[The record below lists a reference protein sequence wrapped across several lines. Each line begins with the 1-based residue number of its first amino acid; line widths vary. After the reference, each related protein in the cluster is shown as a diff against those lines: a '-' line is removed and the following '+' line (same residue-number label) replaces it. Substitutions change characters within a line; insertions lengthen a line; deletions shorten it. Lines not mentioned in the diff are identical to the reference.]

1 MHQPIHRRGRAALVS
16 TPATCSDSQSLA
28 SSLLTLPT
36 RRVYA
41 EDSTHC
47 VHPAPR
53 KPLPAK
59 PASALPTSS
68 VRAIAARSRAT
79 RSGSNSSVDGSG
91 GGGSTEQHAIVEAPH
106 TAEAAAWDAYDSA
119 FESVLASMWDDV
131 RSDAR
136 IETSGGTWKSEGT
149 ETSARE
155 GERPGDGE
163 CDHEGGGMR
172 RAGDRESDAQGRD
185 EGNARGVEAL
195 GKVRL
200 DSGGAGQG
208 GGADSS
214 RTREPPGGSS
224 AACGDLVVP
233 VAVSACCQDGQH
245 DGEGS
250 TSRPTDDNEG
260 SHDGDHEGAREGAHE
275 GAHDGAH
282 DGHYDHDDDG
292 DSSLCDEPLPLSTLP
307 HGCHW
312 PLSHLPPP
320 PTLIELTPPPASPAA
335 SASPASS
342 ASPVASASPTSPVTT
357 ATAAS
362 SPFFRALFSESP
374 VPDLPQPLGRRSIDN
389 SEGAFPALM
398 PCSSLPCSPLPYSPM
413 ANSPPAWPSNGRLSP
428 ASSLLLL
435 DTLIQTPTRL
445 DSRSSSHCSEQQWD
459 GQWHREAWRSNRD
472 STDLCRSSSSNGE
485 SCSGTVGIGGEK
497 VEDLGAM
504 AYRGGNWLGGV
515 DAPLL
520 PASSPYSPSA
530 AGGGGGA
537 GLGWLLPT
545 DTLDYMAQVQNSVQR
560 ELHSWLDG
568 LGERTKGLREDM
580 QEQFGRMKE
589 EMAVTFNVLEEEIQ
603 EMVDELEDEGLLPDW
618 TKLFDDDG
626 GGEDEEWEEL
636 VSGRGSRR
644 GGVEREEEEKRR
656 FLQKVMLAQRVY
668 FDIHGEVVRRVQV
681 RERNAS
687 GGGAVK
693 ASRNGPVCIPVT
705 TKRMESAAVVF

>member
-1 MHQPIHRRGRAALVS
+1 MPLWLTSIQFHPAFLLPFRNPLLEPPRIRLCRPPCLHQPTHRRVRAALVS

-41 EDSTHC
+41 EDGTHRA
-47 VHPAPR
+47 HPAPR

-59 PASALPTSS
+59 PASAPPTSS
-68 VRAIAARSRAT
+68 IRAITARSRAT
-79 RSGSNSSVDGSG
+79 RSGSNSSVDGG
-91 GGGSTEQHAIVEAPH
+91 GGGGLTEQRAIVEAPQ

-136 IETSGGTWKSEGT
+136 IETSGGTWKSEGIGT
-149 ETSARE
+149 RARE
-155 GERPGDGE
+155 AERHSDGE
-163 CDHEGGGMR
+163 CDHEGGGMG
-172 RAGDRESDAQGRD
+172 RAGDRVSDAQGRD

-195 GKVRL
+195 GEVRL
-200 DSGGAGQG
+200 EAGGAGPG
-208 GGADSS
+208 AGADSS
-214 RTREPPGGSS
+214 RTREPPGWSS
-224 AACGDLVVP
+224 AARGDLAVP
-233 VAVSACCQDGQH
+233 VAVFACCQDGQH
-245 DGEGS
+245 DGEEA
-250 TSRPTDDNEG
+250 TSRPTNDHEG
-260 SHDGDHEGAREGAHE
+260 SHDGVRDSVREGHC
-275 GAHDGAH
+275 
-282 DGHYDHDDDG
+282 DHDDDD

-320 PTLIELTPPPASPAA
+320 PSLIELTPP

-342 ASPVASASPTSPVTT
+342 ASPVASASPSSPVTT

-374 VPDLPQPLGRRSIDN
+374 VPDLEQPLGRSPDFP
-389 SEGAFPALM
+389 EGAFPALM

-413 ANSPPAWPSNGRLSP
+413 ANSPPPWPSN
-428 ASSLLLL
+428 
-435 DTLIQTPTRL
+435 
-445 DSRSSSHCSEQQWD
+445 
-459 GQWHREAWRSNRD
+459 
-472 STDLCRSSSSNGE
+472 
-485 SCSGTVGIGGEK
+485 
-497 VEDLGAM
+497 AM
-504 AYRGGNWLGGV
+504 AYRGGNRLGGV

-530 AGGGGGA
+530 AGGGGGGA

-545 DTLDYMAQVQNSVQR
+545 DTLDYMAQVQSSVQR

-618 TKLFDDDG
+618 TKMFDDDG

-644 GGVEREEEEKRR
+644 GGAEREEEEKRR

-681 RERNAS
+681 RERNAGGGAS
-687 GGGAVK
+687 GGAVK
-693 ASRNGPVCIPVT
+693 ASRNGPACIPVT